1 MRISDWSSDVC
12 SSDLDTLLQAV
23 WQSAD
28 GRPADR
34 LDLQEVDDLLDRLA
48 MGDLL
53 APVGAPV
60 DRLLEQV
67 ALHLQH
73 AAGHDVV
80 EGGHAFEQRHVLES
94 ARDALAR
101 RDVGA
106 HGPALDAAKLDAALL
121 GSEEHTP

>member
-1 MRISDWSSDVC
+1 
-12 SSDLDTLLQAV
+12 
-23 WQSAD
+23 
-28 GRPADR
+28 
-34 LDLQEVDDLLDRLA
+34 

-121 GSEEHTP
+121 RMIEAVDDVQHRGLAGAVRSEEHTSLQSLMRTSYAVFCL

>member
-28 GRPADR
+28 GRPSDR
-34 LDLQEVDDLLDRLA
+34 LDLREVDDLLDRLA

-121 GSEEHTP
+121 RMIE

>member
-23 WQSAD
+23 WQSAY

-53 APVGAPV
+53 SPVGAPV
-60 DRLLEQV
+60 YRLLEQV

-80 EGGHAFEQRHVLES
+80 EGGHAFEQRYVMES
-94 ARDALAR
+94 ASDALAR
-101 RDVGA
+101 RAVGEHGSA
-106 HGPALDAAKLDAALL
+106 HAAPN
-121 GSEEHTP
+121 T